1 MSIKVLIDTS
11 PLSNAS
17 AIRGI
22 GSYTRHL
29 TDALEKEKSLEVMRS
44 SLADKNFKP
53 DIIHYPFF
61 DLFFHTLP
69 LRKKATTVV
78 TIHDTIPLVFPEQ
91 YKPGKR
97 GLANLIRQKLALKSV
112 AAVITDSESSKKD
125 IVHYF
130 KYPADKIYV
139 IPLASN
145 PDLKAADE
153 KRIRSAKRRYKLPS
167 KYLLYVGDIN
177 YNKNLPQL
185 IKTLKFLPKD
195 IKLVLLGKN
204 FTPQEIPEWQWIESQ
219 VALSNV
225 EDRIIYLDNVL
236 GDASEDLSAIYS
248 GALAYIQPSLY
259 EGFGLPVLEAMQCK
273 TPVISSANSSLLE
286 IGGKA
291 VLFTEEETAEEFAKK
306 VEEILNWTK
315 KERTSFINKAY
326 KWSQRFSWEKTAK
339 KTAELYQKLL
349 S

>member
-1 MSIKVLIDTS
+1 MSIKILIDTS

-29 TDALEKEKSLEVMRS
+29 TEALEQEKNLEVTRS
-44 SLADKNFKP
+44 SLADKNFKA

-61 DLFFHTLP
+61 DLFFPTLP
-69 LRKKATTVV
+69 LKRKIKTVV
-78 TIHDTIPLVFPEQ
+78 TIHDCIPLVFPEQ
-91 YKPGKR
+91 YKAGVR
-97 GLANLIRQKLALKSV
+97 GLANLVRQKLALKSV
-112 AAVITDSESSKKD
+112 SAVITDSEASKKD
-125 IVHYF
+125 IIRFF
-130 KYPADKIYV
+130 KYPSEKIEV
-139 IPLASN
+139 IPLAAN
-145 PDLKAADE
+145 PQLKAADD
-153 KRIRSAKRRYKLPS
+153 KQIRSVKRRYKLPT

-185 IKTLKFLPKD
+185 IKTLKFLPKN

-225 EDRIIYLDNVL
+225 EDRVIYLTNVL
-236 GDASEDLSAIYS
+236 GDANQDLSAIYS

-273 TPVISSANSSLLE
+273 TPVISAANSSLLE
-286 IGGKA
+286 VGNKYA
-291 VLFTEEETAEEFAKK
+291 LFTEEETAEEFAKK
-306 VEEILNWTK
+306 VEEVLSWSK
-315 KERTSFINKAY
+315 KERTDFINRAY
-326 KWSQRFSWEKTAK
+326 KWSQKFSWKKTAK
-339 KTAELYQKLL
+339 KTTALYHKLL

>member
-1 MSIKVLIDTS
+1 MPIKVLIDTS

-22 GSYTRHL
+22 GTYTRHL
-29 TDALEKEKSLEVMRS
+29 TNALEKEKNLEVMRS
-44 SLADKNFKP
+44 SMLDKDFKA

-61 DLFFHTLP
+61 DLFFSTLP
-69 LRKKATTVV
+69 VKRKLKTVV

-91 YKPGKR
+91 YKPGVK
-97 GLANLIRQKLALKSV
+97 GLANLVRQKLALKSV
-112 AAVITDSESSKKD
+112 SAVITDSEASKKD
-125 IVHYF
+125 IVHFF
-130 KYPADKIYV
+130 KYPANKIHV
-139 IPLASN
+139 ISLAAN
-145 PDLKAADE
+145 PELKAADE
-153 KRIRSAKRRYKLPS
+153 KQIRSAKRRYKLPS

-185 IKTLKFLPKD
+185 IKTLKYLPKN

-204 FTPQEIPEWQWIESQ
+204 FTPQDIPEWQWIESQ

-225 EDRIIYLDNVL
+225 EDRVIYLDNVL

-273 TPVISSANSSLLE
+273 TPVISSANSSLIE
-286 IGGKA
+286 IGGKV

-306 VEEILNWTK
+306 VEEVLAWSK
-315 KERTSFINKAY
+315 KERTNFINKAY
-326 KWSQRFSWEKTAK
+326 KWSQQFSWKKTAK
-339 KTAELYQKLL
+339 QTAELYQKLL